1 MRKLKTKQIV
11 AAGLSALMMMCSA
24 TSVFAAEPDSKTN
37 TLNYQV
43 TSRYDWMIHSAIDF
57 GADAGTN
64 KTVDRTGN
72 QVKVLKNVI
81 PEGKYLNISVKGSG
95 ANDAFTVDNGGSEV
109 LNYDVS
115 DDNGAVGVN
124 GNVLSVPACTN
135 TATQN
140 MGFKLNTTKKSAE
153 VAGQYNGRVIYNA
166 ELGGKDDIIQKE
178 KSSKLITGEEFNKKI
193 PSSATTVVFTN
204 EKAPEGVETTSLSQE
219 GDVVGWL
226 DGTTWKVSTQD
237 FSKVVN
243 FNENSS
249 EMFSYKKGLTNI
261 NFNNV
266 DTSNA
271 TDMWG
276 MFFSCTNL
284 TSLDLSSFDALK
296 VTDMH
301 QMFNGCSNLAS
312 LNLSSFDT
320 TKVTDMSEM
329 FECCKNLT
337 SLDLSSFNTS
347 NVTSMSRMFMDCS
360 NLTSLNLNSFDT
372 SNVIYMYSTF
382 AGCSNLTS
390 LNLSSFDTSKATK
403 MYAMFNGCS
412 NLASLNL
419 SSFSTSNVTDM
430 SAMFYD
436 CSKLTSL
443 NLSNFNTS
451 KVADMNKM
459 FYKCTNLSSLDLSD
473 FDTSKVTKMTY
484 MFSDCSN
491 LTNIYVSPKWSTN
504 NVDNMWI
511 NDGEDMFVSCKKLPN
526 YDASVI
532 DVTKAHTGSG
542 GYLTLKQ

>member
-1 MRKLKTKQIV
+1 MD
-11 AAGLSALMMMCSA
+11 G
-24 TSVFAAEPDSKTN
+24 FFD
-37 TLNYQV
+37 
-43 TSRYDWMIHSAIDF
+43 
-57 GADAGTN
+57 
-64 KTVDRTGN
+64 
-72 QVKVLKNVI
+72 
-81 PEGKYLNISVKGSG
+81 KY
-95 ANDAFTVDNGGSEV
+95 
-109 LNYDVS
+109 
-115 DDNGAVGVN
+115 
-124 GNVLSVPACTN
+124 
-135 TATQN
+135 
-140 MGFKLNTTKKSAE
+140 
-153 VAGQYNGRVIYNA
+153 GRVIIVAVAICFVLLYLTPMRNVVGSSINGFVGNFA
-166 ELGGKDDIIQKE
+166 NKVGESLGTVKMPDGSGNIAKE
-178 KSSKLITGEEFNKKI
+178 KSSKLITGEEFNKNI

-237 FSKVVN
+237 SSKVVN

-266 DTSNA
+266 DTSNT

-284 TSLDLSSFDALK
+284 TSLDLSSFDASK

-301 QMFNGCSNLAS
+301 QMFKGCSNLAS
-312 LNLSSFDT
+312 LNLSNFDT

-403 MYAMFNGCS
+403 MYAMF
-412 NLASLNL
+412 
-419 SSFSTSNVTDM
+419 
-430 SAMFYD
+430 YD

-451 KVADMNKM
+451 KVTDMEGM
-459 FYKCTNLSSLDLSD
+459 FGC
-473 FDTSKVTKMTY
+473 
-484 MFSDCSN
+484 CSN
-491 LTNIYVSPKWSTN
+491 LQTIKVRSQTDIDKLKAN
-504 NVDNMWI
+504 NTKVN
-511 NDGEDMFVSCKKLPN
+511 S
-526 YDASVI
+526 SVKFEI
-532 DVTKAHTGSG
+532 A
-542 GYLTLKQ
+542 